1 MTLMRTQGK
10 NGFTLIEMIVVLSV
24 IGILAAVA
32 VPNFLQWLP
41 DMRLK
46 TAARDLYS
54 NMQKA
59 RTLAIKNNINTALL
73 FDVVNN
79 SYGVCDN
86 WDTVA
91 GSCAGST
98 ASVSLSAYKSG
109 IGYGHGNATVSVPGG
124 GFPSDEVSYN
134 SPANVAVF
142 NARGLANS
150 GYVYLEHKDQTT
162 TYAVGSLSSGLIKL
176 VKWSG
181 NTWR

>member
-1 MTLMRTQGK
+1 MTLMHTQGK
-10 NGFTLIEMIVVLSV
+10 SGFTLVEVIVVMAI

-46 TAARDLYS
+46 SAARDLYS
-54 NMQKA
+54 SMQKA
-59 RTLAIKNNINTALL
+59 RALAIKSNVDTALL

-91 GSCAGST
+91 GNCAGAI
-98 ASVSLSAYKSG
+98 ASVSLTTYKSG
-109 IGYGHGNATVSVPGG
+109 IGYGHGNSTVSVPGG
-124 GFPSDEVSYN
+124 GFPPDDVSYN

-142 NARGLANS
+142 NPRGLANS
-150 GYVYLEHKDQTT
+150 GYVYLDHKDQTT
-162 TYAVGSLSSGLIKL
+162 TYAVGSLPSGLIKL

-181 NTWR
+181 NTWK